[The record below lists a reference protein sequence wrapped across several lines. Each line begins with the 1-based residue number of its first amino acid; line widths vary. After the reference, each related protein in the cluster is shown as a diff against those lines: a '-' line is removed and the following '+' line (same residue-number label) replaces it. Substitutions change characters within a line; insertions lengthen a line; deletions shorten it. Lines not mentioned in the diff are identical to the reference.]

1 MQLGLMILSVVQG
14 WQRGT
19 CAVIHPG
26 REGRETGGFHFS
38 VGKETQTH
46 LGGQLGFIA
55 QLCLSEVLSQELSL
69 VLGKG
74 MVECGILRT
83 DKS

>member
-1 MQLGLMILSVVQG
+1 MILSVVRAG
-14 WQRGT
+14 SPGSAR
-19 CAVIHPG
+19 VIHPE
-26 REGRETGGFHFS
+26 REGQETGGFHFS

-46 LGGQLGFIA
+46 RGQQLGFIA
-55 QLCLSEVLSQELSL
+55 QLCPSKALSQELSP

-74 MVECGILRT
+74 MEECGILRT